1 MVWGRT
7 FENIA
12 RVETGSSCQGLKQE
26 LIKRKVALYSFCILI
41 SLIIPN
47 LVYRLCS
54 PFEMPELERM
64 TANEERQSW
73 DKKAPNTLEHP
84 AQKTTD

>member
-1 MVWGRT
+1 M
-7 FENIA
+7 
-12 RVETGSSCQGLKQE
+12 
-26 LIKRKVALYSFCILI
+26 I